1 MFPNGNAWNRRRTL
15 ATGIALAASPLAGR
29 AQGLARVR
37 EDIRIGT
44 TPVFLDDQFNV
55 LNLWK
60 RYFEERLNRKV
71 SFVQRRSYQ
80 EITELLLT
88 DQIEAA
94 WVCSPP
100 YLMNVSHL
108 RLLCVPIYEGLPLY
122 HSYLIVPKDDTR
134 THHITDLRGRIYA
147 FSDPQSNSGCLVPKA
162 ELLRAGFTPGQFFLK
177 YFFTYSH
184 RRVVDAVSVRLADGG
199 SVDGYV
205 WDTMKKELPGSTDG
219 TRVAWSSPH
228 YGFPPLVARSNLP
241 QDKFRALQDAFVAM
255 KDNAPGRVLLDKLNL
270 DGFAREDPSV
280 FASVKANLQFVG
292 DL

>member
-1 MFPNGNAWNRRRTL
+1 MFPNGNVTKRRQIL
-15 ATGIALAASPLAGR
+15 AAGLALAAVPRAAG
-29 AQGLARVR
+29 AQGLARSRDDV
-37 EDIRIGT
+37 RIGT

-60 RYFEERLNRKV
+60 KYFEERLDRSV

-108 RLLCVPIYEGLPLY
+108 RLLCVPVYEGRPLY
-122 HSYLIVPKDDTR
+122 HSYLIVPSSDTHTR
-134 THHITDLRGRIYA
+134 HITDLRGRIYA
-147 FSDPQSNSGCLVPKA
+147 FSDPQSNSGCLVPKV
-162 ELLRAGFTPGQFFLK
+162 ELLHAGFTPGQFFLK

-184 RRVVDAVSVRLADGG
+184 RRVVDAVGVGLADGG

-205 WDTMKKELPGSTDG
+205 WDTMKKELPGSTDK

-228 YGFPPLVARSNLP
+228 YGFPPLVARANLP
-241 QDKFRALQDAFVAM
+241 EDRFQSLQQAFVAM
-255 KDNAPGRVLLDKLNL
+255 TDSAPGRVLLEKLNL

-280 FASVKANLQFVG
+280 FASVKANLQLVG